1 MDLVLQ
7 AQTSRDETEE
17 QSEIASSSSDCPP
30 PAKRA
35 PMAELF
41 GDIFPI
47 EQASSSSSS
56 KSLSEV
62 VDEEV
67 QHYRAVQS
75 LSVDSNP
82 LVWWKDNQN
91 QFPHL
96 AKLAKSYLG
105 IPATSIPSER
115 VFSTAGDIATAQ
127 RASLSPDNVDM
138 MGFLKKNF
146 QLA

>member
-41 GDIFPI
+41 GDIFPN
-47 EQASSSSSS
+47 EQASSSSS

-105 IPATSIPSER
+105 IPATSVPSER
-115 VFSTAGDIATAQ
+115 VFSTAGDIVTAQ

-138 MGFLKKNF
+138 MVFLKKNF
-146 QLA
+146 QLS

>member
-41 GDIFPI
+41 GDNFPI
-47 EQASSSSSS
+47 EHASSSSS

-105 IPATSIPSER
+105 IPATSVPSER
-115 VFSTAGDIATAQ
+115 VFSTAGDIVTAQ
-127 RASLSPDNVDM
+127 RASLLPDNVDM
-138 MGFLKKNF
+138 MVFLKKNF
-146 QLA
+146 QLP

>member
-17 QSEIASSSSDCPP
+17 QSEIASSSSDRP

-47 EQASSSSSS
+47 EQASSSSS

-105 IPATSIPSER
+105 IPATSVPSER
-115 VFSTAGDIATAQ
+115 VFSTAGDIVTAQ

-138 MGFLKKNF
+138 MVFLKKNF
-146 QLA
+146 QLP

>member
-30 PAKRA
+30 AKRV

-47 EQASSSSSS
+47 EQASSSSS

-105 IPATSIPSER
+105 IPATSVPSER
-115 VFSTAGDIATAQ
+115 VFSTAGDIVTAQ

-138 MGFLKKNF
+138 MVFLKKNF
-146 QLA
+146 QLP